1 MFMKHYKSII
11 SLVIAI
17 ILLIFVSTAIIR
29 TFKTVSDGN
38 QQLVSP
44 SGTHVSQS
52 DKTIDTVT
60 SQSDMTPVTSIN
72 DTSINDTTAT
82 TAAEIRFIKNFRY
95 SIVVY
100 LKTQSVAVYTVNSD
114 GNTVMEKCFTCS
126 SGDPSSPTPTGDFT
140 LIGKHRW
147 RSLTGGVF
155 GQYCSRIHGHILFH
169 STPFLKENP
178 STLDDEEYDKLGT
191 PVSHGCIRMSV
202 ADCKWLY
209 DNTPLGTPVS
219 IVDEAGPSG
228 SRPLRRKPDSA
239 YSGWDPTDKW
249 SRGNPY
255 FK

>member
-114 GNTVMEKCFTCS
+114 GNTVMEKSDRRCFRAVLFPNTRTYIVS
-126 SGDPSSPTPTGDFT
+126 FDS
-140 LIGKHRW
+140 
-147 RSLTGGVF
+147 VF
-155 GQYCSRIHGHILFH
+155 EGESFY
-169 STPFLKENP
+169 
-178 STLDDEEYDKLGT
+178 
-191 PVSHGCIRMSV
+191 
-202 ADCKWLY
+202 A
-209 DNTPLGTPVS
+209 
-219 IVDEAGPSG
+219 
-228 SRPLRRKPDSA
+228 
-239 YSGWDPTDKW
+239 
-249 SRGNPY
+249 
-255 FK
+255 

>member
-1 MFMKHYKSII
+1 MKHYKSII

-126 SGDPSSPTPTGDFT
+126 SGDP
-140 LIGKHRW
+140 W
-147 RSLTGGVF
+147 
-155 GQYCSRIHGHILFH
+155 QYCSRIHGHILFH

-228 SRPLRRKPDSA
+228 SRPLRRNPDSA